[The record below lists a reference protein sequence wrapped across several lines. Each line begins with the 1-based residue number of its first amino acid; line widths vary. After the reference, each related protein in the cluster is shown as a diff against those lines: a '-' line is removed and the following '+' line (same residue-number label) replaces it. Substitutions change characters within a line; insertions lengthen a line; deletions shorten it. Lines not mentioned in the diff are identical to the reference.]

1 MISLKNKT
9 LLIIAAHPDDE
20 VLGCG
25 GLISKIKNAGGRV
38 FVLFI
43 TNGTT
48 QDFSPIGVSTA
59 DERKK
64 EIESVVTFLKID
76 GYKIAFPGNDYH
88 LQLDRLGQKQL
99 IHEIERGKEI
109 SLEEIKP
116 DIIAFHSVND
126 YNQDHEAVA
135 KAAFSACRP
144 SPKENKFVPNVI
156 LSFEESTD
164 FWSLN
169 GQKKLNFFV
178 ELSEEEIN
186 NKIKAIS
193 LHKSQL
199 KSEKGHPR
207 HLDVIRAI
215 ALHRGSAIG
224 KSWAEGYYSHKIIV

>member
-1 MISLKNKT
+1 MVVG
-9 LLIIAAHPDDE
+9 AHPDDE

-25 GLISKIKNAGGRV
+25 GLISKIKNEGGRV

-48 QDFSPIGVSTA
+48 KDFSPNGKSTA

-64 EIESVVTFLKID
+64 EIEEVVKFLKID

-88 LQLDRLGQKQL
+88 LQLDRLGQKNL
-99 IHEIERGKEI
+99 INEIERGKNI
-109 SLEEIKP
+109 SLESTKP

-144 SPKENKFVPNVI
+144 APRKSKFVPDTI
-156 LSFEESTD
+156 LSFEEPMD
-164 FWSLN
+164 FWSLK
-169 GQKKLNFFV
+169 GQNNLNFFV

-193 LHKSQL
+193 LHKSQI

-215 ALHRGSAIG
+215 ALHRGSVIG